1 MLLLSIIWKDL
12 LVSLKDRK
20 SLVITMLMPAVLTTI
35 LGFAFTGVMGGSAS
49 IGEAK
54 IAVVDMGSRQEDL
67 ARIKSAIE
75 EAAARGMIREEQRE
89 EMLDLVQEADFLDIL
104 YTEVLG
110 NGEVKKFLTYE
121 AMDRDKAIHAIEKG
135 EITAVVVIPEKF
147 LYNTFINLAMP
158 FKNPVEIEVIKHP
171 DQTLKGGM
179 VEGILRGFTDALSA
193 GIIAKN
199 TLLEAAIENNVGEK
213 AHEGIEGI
221 TRDLFNVSVREVD
234 FRRTTEEGRKP
245 ISSFQYYAVGMAV
258 MFILYSAS
266 DGAQYAIDEVKNGT
280 YGRVLLADAGL
291 FRVFASRFIST
302 TLFTLI
308 QVTILMLY
316 SKLAFRVEW
325 GPLSGVVPLT
335 MLLAV
340 AVGGLSVLLSSVNLR
355 LKDNRASL
363 VFQAVFIQFSAL
375 VGGSFFPVGSVPI
388 MKAIGGVT
396 VNGAALEGYLKLM
409 RGYQLQDIAGALSTL
424 AVVTAVCFAAG
435 TYIASGVRE

>member
-1 MLLLSIIWKDL
+1 M
-12 LVSLKDRK
+12 VSLKDRK
-20 SLVITMLMPAVLTTI
+20 SLVITLLMPAVLTTI
-35 LGFAFTGVMGGSAS
+35 LGFAFSGVMGGSAS

-54 IAVVDMGSRQEDL
+54 IAVVEMGSRQEDM
-67 ARIKSAIE
+67 ARIKKAIE
-75 EAAARGMIREEQRE
+75 DAAARGLIKEELRDE
-89 EMLDLVQEADFLDIL
+89 ILDLVPETDFQDIL

-110 NGEVKKFLTYE
+110 NSEVKKFLTYE
-121 AMDRDKAIHAIEKG
+121 IMDRDKAIQALERG

-147 LYNTFINLAMP
+147 LYNTFLNLAMP

-171 DQTLKGGM
+171 NYTLKGGM
-179 VEGILRGFTDALSA
+179 VEGILRGFTDALAA

-213 AHEGIEGI
+213 AYEGLESI
-221 TRDLFNVSVREVD
+221 TRDIFNVRVREID

-258 MFILYSAS
+258 MFILYAAS
-266 DGAQYAIDEVKNGT
+266 DGAHYAIDEVRNST
-280 YGRVLLADAGL
+280 YSRVLLANAGL
-291 FRVFASRFIST
+291 FRIFASRFIST

-316 SKLAFRVEW
+316 SKLAFRIEW
-325 GPLSGVVPLT
+325 GPPSGVMPLT

-340 AVGGLSVLLSSVNLR
+340 AIGGLSVLLSSINLR

-388 MKAIGGVT
+388 MKAIGGMT

-409 RGYQLQDIAGALSTL
+409 RGYQLSDIAGVLSTL
-424 AVVTAVCFAAG
+424 AVVTAVCFTAG